1 MGTHVSKS
9 INIAETTKNDL
20 SDSIVYIDMSGI
32 AIIIDDVFNDPLKPT
47 LDISDVPLTIPL
59 KIPLKVPLESPLKSP
74 LTMLEA
80 LDSCQVTHMSTFPGI
95 YNIIVNEEIRTTCPC
110 LHELIIYAV
119 NAMLPSTQYLE
130 ELYGEPPRNQIVS
143 NKYKNI

>member
-1 MGTHVSKS
+1 
-9 INIAETTKNDL
+9 
-20 SDSIVYIDMSGI
+20 
-32 AIIIDDVFNDPLKPT
+32 
-47 LDISDVPLTIPL
+47 
-59 KIPLKVPLESPLKSP
+59 
-74 LTMLEA
+74 MLEA